1 MRGPVLEARVRLPLD
16 RFALDVDLSI
26 EGGVTGIFG
35 PSGSGK
41 TSLLESIA
49 GLRRPASARIVF
61 GGESWEDGA
70 SGLRLP
76 PDKRRVGYVPQE
88 ALLFPHLDV
97 RGNLLAGTRRD
108 AGTFEAVVSVLAL
121 APLLDRNVAALSGG
135 ERQRVA
141 LGRALCAGPRLL
153 LLDEPLSAV
162 DLAMRGRLLAFLR
175 RIRERF
181 EVPLL
186 LVSHDPLAVQALADD
201 VIVFHEGRVCARGA
215 PREVLTDP
223 TVFPLAEAEGFRNV
237 LPCRV
242 DGRDAV
248 RLGSGGSGPRL
259 HTAPIAEG
267 GAADALVTVPASDV
281 LLATE
286 FPRGLSARN
295 AVPATIRSI
304 AEVGRMRLVH
314 CRVDGEVP
322 DLVAEVTEE
331 ARAEL
336 GLEPGLPVHLVVKA
350 AACTVLRG

>member
-1 MRGPVLEARVRLPLD
+1 MSAPVLEARVRLPLD

-26 EGGVTGIFG
+26 AGGVTGIFG

-49 GLRRPASARIVF
+49 GLRRPATARIVF
-61 GGESWEDGA
+61 GGETWEDG
-70 SGLRLP
+70 SSRTRLP
-76 PDKRRVGYVPQE
+76 PERRRVGYVPQDSI
-88 ALLFPHLDV
+88 LFPHLDV
-97 RGNLLAGTRRD
+97 RGNLLAAADRD
-108 AGTFEAVVSVLAL
+108 GDTFEAVVSVLAL
-121 APLLDRNVAALSGG
+121 APLLERGVLALSGG
-135 ERQRVA
+135 EKQRVA
-141 LGRALCAGPRLL
+141 LGRALCARPRLL

-181 EVPLL
+181 DVPML

-201 VIVFHEGRVCARGA
+201 VIVLQEGKVRARGA

-223 TVFPLAEAEGFRNV
+223 SIFPLAEAEGFRNV

-242 DGRDAV
+242 DGPDAV
-248 RLGSGGSGPRL
+248 RLGARGGGPRL
-259 HTAPIAEG
+259 HTAPIPDG
-267 GAADALVTVPASDV
+267 GSEDALVTVPAADV

-286 FPRGLSARN
+286 PPRGLSARN
-295 AVPATIRSI
+295 AIPATIRSI
-304 AEVGRMRLVH
+304 VAVGRMRLVH

-322 DLVAEVTEE
+322 DVVAEVTEG

-336 GLEPGLPVHLVVKA
+336 GLEPGRVVHLVVKA
-350 AACTVLRG
+350 AACAVLRG